1 MEYMTYEEYEEMK
14 IQEAAEI
21 AQGIIDGKVK
31 TIPFKT
37 VMKQL
42 DRQIKKIE
50 KEQKKAE
57 RIKEKE
63 LRRIDKGGMRYTI

>member
-37 VMKQL
+37 AMRQL
-42 DRQIKKIE
+42 DKAIRKIE
-50 KEQKKAE
+50 RDQKKAE
-57 RIKEKE
+57 KQKLKE
-63 LRRIDKGGMRYTI
+63 LQHINKGGMKYTI

>member
-14 IQEAAEI
+14 IQEAVET

-37 VMKQL
+37 VIKQL
-42 DRQIKKIE
+42 NRQIKNIE
-50 KEQKKAE
+50 KEHKKAE
-57 RIKEKE
+57 KMKEKE
-63 LRRIDKGGMRYTI
+63 VRSMNKGGMRYTI